1 MSEST
6 DLTPTRSFV
15 PRDRPPHDRDMQEP
29 ASDTTEREP
38 TEESLAEKPGP
49 EAPSAGEPSSVKPD
63 AGAPAG
69 EAGDAPLVV
78 QIAFPSDAIEVT
90 DVAPGRPMTIAG
102 VCTFTLGAAVSVV
115 VNVDGSDHKA
125 TLADGALVGQGEW
138 KVTVPAPAIG
148 PQTVTATAY
157 ASKPGAGP
165 GGLQTANAAARA
177 TLTVTTPAAAHAD
190 TPTGDTASGDVAA
203 LTGRPALIEEP
214 AANTALLPVADA
226 RPALLPQIPPEP
238 GDGDPTPTPS
248 TITVR
253 ITAINGV
260 ALSGGVGSFT
270 ADEPS
275 AAFTISGTFSCTGIS
290 ATGTQVDVTLAGAT
304 YSAAGSFGQKTGTW
318 SATVRAL
325 RAGANA
331 ISVYAA
337 GMDIEGP
344 PFSDTATATVNISFV
359 SPVPVFTITAPPSGT
374 VVPLPLP
381 AGGTVSV
388 SASTTP
394 GHGPRTFTVAGG
406 TSTVP
411 MPGGTG
417 VVSLAPTALGS
428 RVLTITC
435 TDVLSGVTSQRTVT
449 VVGTDVTAPTVRVTH
464 PAAGGKIAATPV
476 GSQTCTFT
484 LAGTTSD
491 EQSGM
496 IDGSANVRWALTP
509 TGTPVNASPTGPGTA
524 SGRRDFSTWSA
535 SVTVTGLGA
544 HTIYVWATDAA
555 GNAMATGSPL
565 AVPFQVIS
573 GYAAST
579 LAERLDGR
587 AYLGSLLE
595 FANEQVTTS
604 SGALVTALVAAALN
618 QPVDRISQPLSRE
631 AEISRR
637 QINQLRVPVE
647 VMRKHMA
654 ARNITATTGQAAYR
668 SAAYT
673 AVLAAYGTTP
683 VELQLARGAT
693 DAERQALAARLG
705 IRLSGNRPD
714 ELDSLLLTGAA
725 ITEPALE
732 TLFGL
737 PATTNAPISST
748 LPDPLRDL
756 QPGGQ
761 IYALRKTAQAQMW
774 SALDGAPSPTRT
786 FGALLD
792 PDVVQAKD
800 VAAGTPATTITGLL
814 SSRRTALSTYDNEL
828 KAAQTGA
835 TTPALGLTAMLNKAM
850 PGVDLAA
857 LENTQRQGG
866 DISVSL
872 AALGLTQSGFAYLR
886 QIARLA
892 GTGSVTGPE
901 WDDARAVLV
910 GARKQLL
917 YPTWRTEESRALPG
931 STPIVVGPDQFVV
944 ADPPPAISAYRVH
957 PLARSDWQNLLR
969 TRLAQRQSLLDA
981 AADAVAAAEQAA
993 LPILRDGLVADI
1005 AAAQGLTGDVAEQLT
1020 QQFQVD
1026 MKAAGSLRTSRL
1038 DQATESVQSLLF
1050 AIRSGQLPVG
1060 HPAKGW
1066 TLTQGQPAF
1075 DASWRWI
1082 GQYGS
1087 WQSATQAFL
1096 FPEQYRDPTL
1106 LLIGANTRFTGLWQ
1120 AIRGSG
1126 QFRPSDA
1133 IAQADA
1139 YLAACRAGV
1148 PGFPTFSYPV
1158 GQRNRAAQNSLAS
1171 LPLSPEQARET
1182 LWAVPMLLA
1191 QQLQASGEYLAALD
1205 WYWLLYSYDLP
1216 QTGAG
1221 STFAAMNAELTAVNN
1236 LPTTPIRPDLTF
1248 SPGWLTRLDPFMLGR
1263 TFPNLRA
1270 SLLATIR
1277 CLLDYADNEF
1287 TRESDTSVARARIL
1301 YITAQQLL
1309 GHTALQALQPSNPG
1323 ESALPLP
1330 ILGEL
1335 VSRAAIQLAKVR
1347 QGRNIAG
1354 LPRVQNAS
1362 TVTGINQPTPYR
1374 YKTLVERARQLTA
1387 LTTQV
1392 ESEYLS
1398 ALEKYDAKTLQL
1410 TDALNAL
1417 DVAGAQVAVH
1427 TVQVTAATDA
1437 IDAALA
1443 QQTKAD
1449 TLAAE
1454 YQRRIDAP
1462 PNSYEQTLLKQYP
1475 AMRDARNV
1483 IAAADTAIGVANAAS
1498 TAMNISAQAFSFGGV
1513 AVAQSVAAAG
1523 YVTRGIASLVLNNME
1538 SQMQANQLMAG
1549 VEQRRSE
1556 WRLQKAS
1563 LAQDSLIAA
1572 AQVTIA
1578 NDQALIAQRELDLAT
1593 LQNAQAA
1600 ATLTLLTTQ
1609 FTNADL
1615 YRWMATTLGQ
1625 VYRSLLQQATSVARL
1640 AQAQL
1645 AFERAEPAQRLI
1657 GDSYWN
1663 AAGQT
1668 ADRGGLTGAERLT
1681 DDLSQLDQYAFTT
1694 DQRRMN
1700 LSQTLS
1706 LSALMPAEFAEFQRT
1721 GQLAFG
1727 TPLALFDRD
1736 FPGHYLRLIRQV
1748 RLSVVAL
1755 VPPSRGIRATLASN
1769 GVSRVTAPTTG
1780 GFTDIA
1786 LRREPTQVAL
1796 TSPVNANGVFDMD
1809 MQADMLLP
1817 FEGSGVDTTWQLQ
1830 LPKAANPFD
1839 FGSIADVLFTIEYTA
1854 LTDAGYRSQVVER
1867 LNADRT
1873 RSADCIFSLARDFP
1887 DQWWALNNPQTPG
1900 DRTVTLTLR
1909 DVDFPIHLTSVN
1921 TAAVGVHLVSGA
1933 AVPATVVGVRRGTSG
1948 GDATTTNGYASS
1960 RLANAPAWT
1969 GLVGSSPTGEW
1980 QVTVRGDALFNGGAL
1995 QDVLIIIGWTGQ
2007 APAWPA

>member
-1 MSEST
+1 MAEFN
-6 DLTPTRSFV
+6 DLSRTNSFV
-15 PRDRPPHDRDMQEP
+15 PRDRPSPDQDAREP
-29 ASDTTEREP
+29 AADPIKRTLNGAD
-38 TEESLAEKPGP
+38 LAEKAVA
-49 EAPSAGEPSSVKPD
+49 EERSAG
-63 AGAPAG
+63 
-69 EAGDAPLVV
+69 
-78 QIAFPSDAIEVT
+78 
-90 DVAPGRPMTIAG
+90 
-102 VCTFTLGAAVSVV
+102 
-115 VNVDGSDHKA
+115 GSLA
-125 TLADGALVGQGEW
+125 T
-138 KVTVPAPAIG
+138 TPAPA
-148 PQTVTATAY
+148 PV
-157 ASKPGAGP
+157 K
-165 GGLQTANAAARA
+165 
-177 TLTVTTPAAAHAD
+177 
-190 TPTGDTASGDVAA
+190 
-203 LTGRPALIEEP
+203 EP
-214 AANTALLPVADA
+214 AVERALLPVVDA
-226 RPALLPQIPPEP
+226 PPGLRAQMLPP
-238 GDGDPTPTPS
+238 DGDPTPLPG

-260 ALSGGVGSFT
+260 ALSGGVGYFT

-275 AAFTISGTFSCTGIS
+275 ASFTISGTFSCTRS
-290 ATGTQVDVTLAGAT
+290 TATLVNVTLAGTT
-304 YSAAGSFGQKTGTW
+304 YSAAGSFGQKSGTW

-325 RAGANA
+325 RGGANA

-337 GMDIEGP
+337 AEDLDGAAI
-344 PFSDTATATVNISFV
+344 SDTASATVNISLI
-359 SPVPVFTITAPPSGT
+359 SAVPIFSITAPPSGT

-381 AGGTVSV
+381 AGGTISV

-417 VVSLAPTALGS
+417 LVSLAPTALGS
-428 RVLTITC
+428 RVLTVTC
-435 TDVLSGVTSQRTVT
+435 TDVLTGSTSQKTVT
-449 VVGTDVTAPTVRVTH
+449 VVGTDVTAPTVRVTY

-484 LAGTTSD
+484 LAGTAAD
-491 EQSGM
+491 DQSGM
-496 IDGSANVRWALTP
+496 IDGNANVRWALTP
-509 TGTPVNASPTGPGTA
+509 TGTPVNATPTGPATA

-535 SVTVTGLGA
+535 SVTVTGLGSQ
-544 HTIYVWATDAA
+544 TIYVWATDAA
-555 GNAMATGSPL
+555 GNAMSTGSPL

-579 LAERLDGR
+579 LAERLDER

-595 FANEQVTTS
+595 FANEQVTTN
-604 SGALVTALVAAALN
+604 SGALVTALVAGALN

-654 ARNITATTGQAAYR
+654 TKNITATTGQAAYT

-673 AVLAAYGTTP
+673 ALLAAYGTTP

-714 ELDSLLLTGAA
+714 ELDTLLLTGAA

-737 PATTNAPISST
+737 PATTNVPISPT

-774 SALDGAPSPTRT
+774 AAQDAAPSSTRT

-792 PDVVQAKD
+792 PDVVQTQD
-800 VAAGTPATTITGLL
+800 VAPGSAATTITGLL
-814 SSRRTALSTYDNEL
+814 SSRRTVLSTYDNEL
-828 KAAQTGA
+828 KTAQTGA
-835 TTPALGLTAMLNKAM
+835 ATPALGLAAMLAKAT

-866 DISVSL
+866 DISTSL
-872 AALGLTQSGFAYLR
+872 AGVGLTQSGFAYLR

-892 GTGSVTGPE
+892 ATGPVTAPE
-901 WDDARAVLV
+901 WDGARAVLV

-944 ADPPPAISAYRVH
+944 AEPSPATNAYRVH
-957 PLARSDWQNLLR
+957 PLARTDWQNLLR
-969 TRLAQRQSLLDA
+969 TRIAQRQSLLDA

-1005 AAAQGLTGDVAEQLT
+1005 AAAQRLSGDVAEQLT

-1026 MKAAGSLRTSRL
+1026 MKAAGSLRTTRL

-1050 AIRSGQLPVG
+1050 AIRSGQLPTG

-1106 LLIGANTRFTGLWQ
+1106 LLTGANTPLTALWQ

-1133 IAQADA
+1133 IAQANA
-1139 YLAACRAGV
+1139 YLASCRAV
-1148 PGFPTFSYPV
+1148 ISGFPTFSYPV
-1158 GQRNRAAQNSLAS
+1158 GQRNRAAQNSLAA
-1171 LPLSPEQARET
+1171 LPLSADQARET

-1191 QQLQASGEYLAALD
+1191 QQLQTSGEYLAALD
-1205 WYWLLYSYDLP
+1205 WYWMLYSYDLP

-1221 STFAAMNAELTAVNN
+1221 SILAAMNTELTAVNK

-1248 SPGWLTRLDPFMLGR
+1248 SPGWLTRLDPFVLGR

-1270 SLLATIR
+1270 TLLATIR
-1277 CLLDYADNEF
+1277 CLLDSADSEF
-1287 TRESDTSVARARIL
+1287 TRESETSVARARTL
-1301 YITAQQLL
+1301 YTTAQQLL
-1309 GHTALQALQPSNPG
+1309 GHPALQALQPSNPG

-1335 VSRAAIQLAKVR
+1335 NSRAAIQLAKVR

-1387 LTTQV
+1387 LATQV

-1410 TDALNAL
+1410 TDAQNAL

-1427 TVQVTAATDA
+1427 TAQVTAANDA
-1437 IDAALA
+1437 IDAAVA
-1443 QQTKAD
+1443 QQTRAD

-1462 PNSYEQTLLKQYP
+1462 PNVYEQTLLKQYP
-1475 AMRDARNV
+1475 AIRDAKNV

-1498 TAMNISAQAFSFGGV
+1498 TAMGIDKQALSLGGV
-1513 AVAQSVAAAG
+1513 AFAQSVVAAG
-1523 YVTRGIASLVLNNME
+1523 HITRGVTSFVLNNME

-1563 LAQDSLIAA
+1563 AAQDSLIAA
-1572 AQVTIA
+1572 AQVKIA
-1578 NDQALIAQRELDLAT
+1578 KDQSDIAQRELALAT
-1593 LQNAQAA
+1593 LQNTQAA

-1625 VYRSLLQQATSVARL
+1625 IYRSLLQQATSVARL

-1645 AFERAEPAQRLI
+1645 AFERAEPAQRVI

-1668 ADRGGLTGAERLT
+1668 VDRGGLTGAGRLA

-1706 LSALMPAEFAEFQRT
+1706 LSALMPAEFADFQRT
-1721 GQLAFG
+1721 GQLAFS
-1727 TPLALFDRD
+1727 TPMALFDRD

-1755 VPPSRGIRATLASN
+1755 VPPNRGIRATLASN
-1769 GVSRVTAPTTG
+1769 GVSRVTAPTSG
-1780 GFTDIA
+1780 GFTDIV

-1796 TSPVNANGVFDMD
+1796 TSPVNANGVFEMD

-1839 FGSIADVLFTIEYTA
+1839 FGSIADVLLTVEYTA
-1854 LTDAGYRSQVVER
+1854 LADAGYRSQVVER
-1867 LNADRT
+1867 LNSDRLRT
-1873 RSADCIFSLARDFP
+1873 ADCIFSLARDFP

-1900 DRTVTLTLR
+1900 DRTITLTLR
-1909 DVDFPIHLTSVN
+1909 DVDFPMHMTSVT
-1921 TAAVGVHLVSGA
+1921 TAAVGVHLIDSA
-1933 AVPATVVGVRRGTSG
+1933 TVPATVVGLRRGTSG

-1969 GLVGSSPTGEW
+1969 GLLGASPVGEW
-1980 QVTVRGDALFNGGAL
+1980 QLTVRNDALFNGGGGL
-1995 QDVLIIIGWTGQ
+1995 QDVLIIVGWTGQ
-2007 APAWPA
+2007 APAWPG